1 MGISPYRHVLGLPGV
16 RGIVLL
22 GFFARIPATA
32 VGIALTLHVVSALHR
47 SYGAAGL
54 VTAAYTVGAAVGSPL
69 AGRFLDRR
77 GGRPVVAVTTVIQ
90 VACWAAVPALPYPAL
105 IGVAALSGLFAL
117 PVWGLVRQSLSAMVP
132 EEHRRPAFALDSMAV
147 EVSFMIG
154 PAAAVALSTSLGSR
168 PAILVIGSG
177 ILLAG
182 VLLFVMNPP
191 VHPEGMEVPEA
202 LPPRRTWVGP
212 PLVAI
217 LVAGCAAT
225 FVLSG
230 TDLTIV
236 ATLRQAGA
244 TSLTGVVI
252 ALWCLYSLI
261 GGLIFGGLRRG
272 VPVLGLVVAMGLLT
286 APVGLA
292 PNWQVLCVALV
303 PAGLL
308 CAPTMASAN
317 DTLSRIVPAQ
327 SRGEAMGWFSSA
339 MTAGTSLGSPFA
351 GLVIDHV
358 GPRGAF
364 VAAGA
369 VGALAA
375 LVAIPAARSRTRTAT
390 DSPAPVPSLAL
401 SAAGDLDG
409 GR

>member
-1 MGISPYRHVLGLPGV
+1 MRISPYRHVLSLPGV

-22 GFFARIPATA
+22 GFFARIPVTA
-32 VGIALTLHVVSALHR
+32 VGIALTLHVVNALHR
-47 SYGAAGL
+47 GYGAAGL
-54 VTAAYTVGAAVGSPL
+54 ITAAYTVGSAVGSPL

-77 GGRPVVAVTTVIQ
+77 GGRPVVAVTTLVQ
-90 VACWAAVPALPYPAL
+90 AACWAAVPVLPYPAL
-105 IGVAALSGLFAL
+105 IGVAAVAGMFCV
-117 PVWGLVRQSLSAMVP
+117 PVWGLVRQSLSTAVP

-168 PAILVIGSG
+168 PAIALIGTG
-177 ILLAG
+177 IVLAG
-182 VLLFVMNPP
+182 VLLFVMNPQVRP
-191 VHPEGMEVPEA
+191 DGVDAAGAAV
-202 LPPRRTWVGP
+202 PRRTWVGP

-217 LVAGCAAT
+217 LVAGCVAT
-225 FVLSG
+225 FILSG

-244 TSLTGVVI
+244 VSLTGVVI
-252 ALWCLYSLI
+252 ALWCAYSLI

-272 VPVLGLVVAMGLLT
+272 VPVLGLVLAMGLLT
-286 APVGLA
+286 APIGLA
-292 PNWQVLCVALV
+292 PSWQVLCVALV

-308 CAPTMASAN
+308 CAPTVASAN
-317 DTLSRIVPAQ
+317 DTLSRLVPAT

-358 GPRGAF
+358 GPGAAF
-364 VAAGA
+364 AAAGA
-369 VGALAA
+369 VGAVAA
-375 LVAIPAARSRTRTAT
+375 LVAIPAARSRTRTSAGH
-390 DSPAPVPSLAL
+390 PAPGPALAL
-401 SAAGDLDG
+401 STARDAE